1 MSLFISTYQ
10 KNSKFVKKYFG
21 MVASKLNPIQESLL
35 RLFSRPMTEEETL
48 QLKRV
53 LVKHYNSLLKTELEK
68 VMQEKAYTDED
79 FEKMLNDPS

>member
-1 MSLFISTYQ
+1 
-10 KNSKFVKKYFG
+10 

-53 LVKHYNSLLKTELEK
+53 MVKHYNSLLKKELET
-68 VMQEKAYTDED
+68 VILEKGYSEED
-79 FEKMLNDPS
+79 FDKMLNDPS

>member
-1 MSLFISTYQ
+1 
-10 KNSKFVKKYFG
+10 